1 MTYIEIRDFFKRH
14 RLLDSHI
21 GILGFYVHYRLMATY
36 STWVYLLSFTV
47 TRILHL
53 ALIWHVPARIYP
65 SITLRVT
72 VLGRT
77 IIDTG
82 AEAAEKISQ
91 SVKRSSDERE
101 AAKQQAAEKLDRIGV
116 LDLAKQYAKELY

>member
-1 MTYIEIRDFFKRH
+1 MTSLKVRDFFQRH
-14 RLLDSHI
+14 RLLDGHT
-21 GILGFYVHYRLMATY
+21 GILGFYVHYKLMATY
-36 STWVYLLSFTV
+36 STWVYLLSFSV

-65 SITLRVT
+65 PITFRLK
-72 VLGRT
+72 LFGRA

-82 AEAAEKISQ
+82 AEAAEKISR

-101 AAKQQAAEKLDRIGV
+101 AAKQQAAEKLERIGV
-116 LDLAKQYAKELY
+116 LDLAKQYAQELY

>member
-1 MTYIEIRDFFKRH
+1 MTYIKIRDFFQRH
-14 RLLDSHI
+14 RLLDGHT
-21 GILGFYVHYRLMATY
+21 GILGFYVHYKLMATY
-36 STWVYLLSFTV
+36 STWLYLLSFTV
-47 TRILHL
+47 TKVLHL

-65 SITLRVT
+65 SITLRLA

-82 AEAAEKISQ
+82 AEAAEKIDQ
-91 SVKRSSDERE
+91 SVQRPSDERE
-101 AAKQQAAEKLDRIGV
+101 AAKQQAAEKLERIDV